1 MGMTIQKVTYSKIK
15 SYEPI
20 YENDVF
26 EGSQDFAEFLLD
38 EFEIAGQNN
47 TAYVCSES
55 EIKNRIEEYAKSKY
69 KEDQTK
75 VDKLKV
81 VLKFGKLNGF
91 ECDYFIC

>member
-26 EGSQDFAEFLLD
+26 EGSWAFGEFLLD
-38 EFEIAGQNN
+38 EFGIDGQDK
-47 TAYVCSES
+47 TAYIRSES
-55 EIKNRIEEYAKSKY
+55 EIKDRIKEYAKSKY
-69 KEDQTK
+69 EEDRKK
-75 VDKLKV
+75 VNKLKV